1 MNKNYNKAKEIY
13 ERWYHSIDMM
23 PYDVKQEF
31 FSYNIP
37 SDIISS
43 WHNEYIKE
51 LYSELMCFF
60 NSNPNFSN
68 YNSKYFS
75 IFKILLHDLSKDENN
90 YEQLVVILENFY
102 KYDFL
107 SYEMKKHDTKSDYF
121 FKLCLLCNKDNL
133 SQELL
138 NEIYFKA
145 DCKYCG
151 FIDTLLVN
159 NYIHLYNRLMF
170 IICKCIEKEGI
181 FFQFFIKDLLDY
193 LKFKEDFYHLKE
205 VEKSININKEKYP
218 HTKSEYLPDLLYWE
232 L

>member
-75 IFKILLHDLSKDENN
+75 EFFA
-90 YEQLVVILENFY
+90 NF
-102 KYDFL
+102 
-107 SYEMKKHDTKSDYF
+107 SDKF
-121 FKLCLLCNKDNL
+121 
-133 SQELL
+133 
-138 NEIYFKA
+138 
-145 DCKYCG
+145 
-151 FIDTLLVN
+151 
-159 NYIHLYNRLMF
+159 
-170 IICKCIEKEGI
+170 
-181 FFQFFIKDLLDY
+181 DLLP
-193 LKFKEDFYHLKE
+193 K
-205 VEKSININKEKYP
+205 N
-218 HTKSEYLPDLLYWE
+218 
-232 L
+232 